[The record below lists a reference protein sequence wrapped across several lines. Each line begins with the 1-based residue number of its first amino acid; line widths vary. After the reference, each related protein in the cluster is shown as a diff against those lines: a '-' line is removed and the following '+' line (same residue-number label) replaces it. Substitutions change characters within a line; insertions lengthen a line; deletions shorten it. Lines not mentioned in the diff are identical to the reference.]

1 MDSEVLSYS
10 IIGNKRNLLC
20 GIIDSYLNPTS
31 KTVVMYP
38 PMGIGVTSK
47 ASLKGII
54 RFFEWSNLCS
64 TPMLFYTFESFLR
77 FLHDSS
83 ITISEFDRNLILSTY
98 NPYITCERNRARLII
113 RNNPADLKLALD
125 NESSNASSTVA
136 TANVSHNVIHCVNG
150 NIILPSIKS
159 LVPANNDNI
168 GEWWENR

>member
-1 MDSEVLSYS
+1 MDSEVLSYN
-10 IIGNKRNLLC
+10 IVGNKRNLLC
-20 GIIDSYLNPTS
+20 GIMDSYLNPTS

-38 PMGIGVTSK
+38 PIGVTSK

-64 TPMLFYTFESFLR
+64 TPRLFYTFESFLR

-125 NESSNASSTVA
+125 NESSTVA
-136 TANVSHNVIHCVNG
+136 TANVSHNVIHGVNG

-159 LVPANNDNI
+159 LVSANTDNI